1 MSPFQIGAK
10 KGHRAQEHI
19 FVIKSMMNL
28 YEMRKKPL
36 LIQLYD
42 VAKFFDKEH
51 LRDVMS
57 EVYQL
62 GIRGKEYRLLFKMNE
77 KRIIKVITS
86 VGETDETE
94 VKEGIGQGTLDGA
107 ITSSAGLGNGVDK
120 FFSSSHWEVS
130 YGSVRLQPLLFVD
143 DI

>member
-1 MSPFQIGAK
+1 MGNWRNIHLKEELPKMFGYVLVSKIKEKIMRNMSPFQIGAK

-28 YEMRKKPL
+28 YEMREKLL

-51 LRDVMS
+51 LTDVIS

-62 GIRGKEYRLLFKMNE
+62 GIRDKEYRLLFNTNE
-77 KRIIKVITS
+77 KRII
-86 VGETDETE
+86 
-94 VKEGIGQGTLDGA
+94 
-107 ITSSAGLGNGVDK
+107 
-120 FFSSSHWEVS
+120 
-130 YGSVRLQPLLFVD
+130 
-143 DI
+143 

>member
-1 MSPFQIGAK
+1 MKEELPKMFGYVLVSKIKEKIMRNMSPFQIGAK

-62 GIRGKEYRLLFKMNE
+62 GIRGKEYRLLPKMNE
-77 KRIIKVITS
+77 KRIIKVRTS

-94 VKEGIGQGTLDGA
+94 VKEGIGQGKLD
-107 ITSSAGLGNGVDK
+107 S
-120 FFSSSHWEVS
+120 
-130 YGSVRLQPLLFVD
+130 
-143 DI
+143 